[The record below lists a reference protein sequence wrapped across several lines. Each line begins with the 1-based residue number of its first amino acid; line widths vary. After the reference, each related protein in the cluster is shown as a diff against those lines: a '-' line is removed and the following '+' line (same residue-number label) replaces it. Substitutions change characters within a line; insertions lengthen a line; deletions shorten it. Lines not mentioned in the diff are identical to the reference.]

1 MAKRDLFSELMEG
14 FDALKTER
22 EGKITLRTT
31 EIDMPTP
38 IQMSANQIATIRKQH
53 NYSQAVFA
61 RMLSTKVSTLR
72 NWEQGRS
79 EPNAQAKVLLKLVD
93 TTPEVL
99 AALARV
105 TTGTTAVK
113 TKTKSRVKVKA
124 TSKAA
129 AKKKAV
135 ATSLAKKKV
144 AARRSAVA

>member
-1 MAKRDLFSELMEG
+1 MAKRDLFNELMEG

-31 EIDMPTP
+31 EIDIPEP
-38 IQMSANQIATIRKQH
+38 IEMSADQIARIRKEH

-93 TTPEVL
+93 IAPEVL
-99 AALARV
+99 ATLARV
-105 TTGTTAVK
+105 TTGTTTVKAK
-113 TKTKSRVKVKA
+113 TKPRVRA
-124 TSKAA
+124 RSKAA
-129 AKKKAV
+129 AKRAV
-135 ATSLAKKKV
+135 ATREAKKKV

>member
-1 MAKRDLFSELMEG
+1 MNMAKRDLFNELMEG

-31 EIDMPTP
+31 EIDIPKP
-38 IQMSANQIATIRKQH
+38 IEMNSNQIAKIRKEH

-93 TTPEVL
+93 ASPDVL
-99 AALARV
+99 AVLARV
-105 TTGTTAVK
+105 TSGTTAVK
-113 TKTKSRVKVKA
+113 VKTKPR
-124 TSKAA
+124 SKAA
-129 AKKKAV
+129 AKKKV
-135 ATSLAKKKV
+135 AARVVKKKV

>member
-1 MAKRDLFSELMEG
+1 MAKRDLFNELMEG

-31 EIDMPTP
+31 EIDIPKP
-38 IQMSANQIATIRKQH
+38 IEMSSNQIAKIRKEH

-93 TTPEVL
+93 TSPDVL
-99 AALARV
+99 AVLARV
-105 TTGTTAVK
+105 TSGTTAVK
-113 TKTKSRVKVKA
+113 VKTKPR
-124 TSKAA
+124 SKAA
-129 AKKKAV
+129 AKKKV
-135 ATSLAKKKV
+135 AARVVKKKV

>member
-1 MAKRDLFSELMEG
+1 MAKRDLFNELMEG

-31 EIDMPTP
+31 EIDMPKP
-38 IQMSANQIATIRKQH
+38 IEMNSNQIAKIRKEH

-93 TTPEVL
+93 TSPDVL
-99 AALARV
+99 AVLARV
-105 TTGTTAVK
+105 TSGTTAVK
-113 TKTKSRVKVKA
+113 VKTKKG
-124 TSKAA
+124 SKAA
-129 AKKKAV
+129 AKNKV
-135 ATSLAKKKV
+135 AARVVKKKV

>member
-1 MAKRDLFSELMEG
+1 MAKRDLFNELMEG

-31 EIDMPTP
+31 EINIPKP
-38 IQMSANQIATIRKQH
+38 IEMSSNQIAKIRKEH

-93 TTPEVL
+93 TSPDVL
-99 AALARV
+99 AVLVRV
-105 TTGTTAVK
+105 TSGTTAVK
-113 TKTKSRVKVKA
+113 VKTKPR
-124 TSKAA
+124 SKAA
-129 AKKKAV
+129 AKKKV
-135 ATSLAKKKV
+135 AARVVKKKV

>member
-1 MAKRDLFSELMEG
+1 MAKRDLFNELMEG
-14 FDALKTER
+14 FDALRSER

-38 IQMSANQIATIRKQH
+38 INLSANEIARIRKQH

-79 EPNAQAKVLLKLVD
+79 EPNAQAKVLLKLVETSPD
-93 TTPEVL
+93 VL

-105 TTGTTAVK
+105 TTGTVAIK
-113 TKTKSRVKVKA
+113 AEAKSR
-124 TSKAA
+124 SKAA
-129 AKKKAV
+129 AKKVVTAKA
-135 ATSLAKKKV
+135 TKKKV

>member
-1 MAKRDLFSELMEG
+1 MAKRDLFNELMEG

-31 EIDMPTP
+31 EIDIPKP
-38 IQMSANQIATIRKQH
+38 IEMNSNQIAKIRKEH

-93 TTPEVL
+93 TSPDVL
-99 AALARV
+99 AVLARV
-105 TTGTTAVK
+105 TSGTTAVK
-113 TKTKSRVKVKA
+113 VKTKPR
-124 TSKAA
+124 SKAA
-129 AKKKAV
+129 AKKKV
-135 ATSLAKKKV
+135 AARVVKKKA

>member
-1 MAKRDLFSELMEG
+1 MAKRDLFNELMEG

-31 EIDMPTP
+31 EIDIPKP
-38 IQMSANQIATIRKQH
+38 IEMNSNQIVKIRKEH

-93 TTPEVL
+93 TSPDVL
-99 AALARV
+99 AVLVRV
-105 TTGTTAVK
+105 TSGTIAVKVK
-113 TKTKSRVKVKA
+113 TKPR
-124 TSKAA
+124 SKAA
-129 AKKKAV
+129 AKKKV
-135 ATSLAKKKV
+135 AARVVKKKV

>member
-1 MAKRDLFSELMEG
+1 MAKRDLFNELMEG

-31 EIDMPTP
+31 EIDIPKP
-38 IQMSANQIATIRKQH
+38 IEMNSNQIVKIRKEH

-93 TTPEVL
+93 TSPDVL
-99 AALARV
+99 AVLARV
-105 TTGTTAVK
+105 TSGTTAVK
-113 TKTKSRVKVKA
+113 VKTKPK
-124 TSKAA
+124 SKAA
-129 AKKKAV
+129 AKKKV
-135 ATSLAKKKV
+135 TTRVVKKKV

>member
-1 MAKRDLFSELMEG
+1 MNMAKRDLFNELMEG

-31 EIDMPTP
+31 EIDIPKP
-38 IQMSANQIATIRKQH
+38 IEMNSNQIAKIRKEH

-93 TTPEVL
+93 TSPDVL
-99 AALARV
+99 AVLARV
-105 TTGTTAVK
+105 TSGTTAVK
-113 TKTKSRVKVKA
+113 VKTKPR
-124 TSKAA
+124 SKTA
-129 AKKKAV
+129 AKKKV
-135 ATSLAKKKV
+135 AARVVKKKV